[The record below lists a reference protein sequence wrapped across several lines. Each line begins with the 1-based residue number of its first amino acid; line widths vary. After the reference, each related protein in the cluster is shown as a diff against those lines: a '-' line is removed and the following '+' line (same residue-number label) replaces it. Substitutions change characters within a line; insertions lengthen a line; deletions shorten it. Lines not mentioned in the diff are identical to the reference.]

1 MASENPKPKAKPA
14 SGAASTPADRSPK
27 PARRINFRALIVLSV
42 IFLVAIPGMIAL
54 RYWQTNA
61 QRSSL
66 LKQAKTFK
74 DEKDPQRALTY
85 VNRYL
90 EQVPSSA
97 DGLALKAD
105 LLSMTAVTPDQ
116 INDALVVNDQA
127 MRAMGKDATLEMK
140 RRAVEL
146 NIKSQKFQ
154 TAATLAREI
163 LGDAVNAQ
171 PGKDKNG
178 DPQTHRML
186 ALALYAADMQVKDPQ
201 VTREVVR
208 HLELAWQADPEDIAI
223 ALDLAQVYSTRSAN
237 REEGRNRSFEVLDK
251 IVRSHPESVEIRLAR
266 FRLYVENDEFDKA
279 LEDAKEAVRVAPDD
293 FRARLAYADVLR
305 LMGDNVGA
313 LEQIDAIPEKDRV
326 RTEVRLSRGLAE
338 MTGNKLDRAVQEWRR
353 GLVESGGNDPETTWQ
368 LAFVLLNQGQ
378 LQEAEPLIEQYKRLT
393 GAAETTPE
401 AAFLDGVKELR
412 RGRFDEAIT
421 QFETHR
427 AKLNP
432 VLVPQ
437 ANFMLGQAYQ
447 AKGQTVQAVDAYRRA
462 AKDSTRWPTPW
473 LALAEVAAGTGNLQN
488 ALGEINQGLTALPGD
503 PVLSL
508 AMLRLLWR
516 SELTKPQSQ
525 RDYTSIERLIRQMDE
540 KFPRMTEL
548 TQFKA
553 EYVAVRGNFQ
563 EALENIA
570 EAAAKD
576 PSNLSLWIS
585 WANGQARAG
594 QFPQAL
600 DTLKKIREKVGDKAV
615 IRLVTSQIASAQG
628 DENLAREALSE
639 NVDPLPDLERV
650 RVYRALGD
658 LLLKERDLTGA
669 TKAYEA
675 WQKIKP
681 DDPAA
686 GLALVQV
693 ALSGTDEA
701 LIRRR
706 VDALK
711 GMDAKDLNWRLA
723 RIQELL
729 RVPPDDVQKP
739 DRIEA
744 RLNEALT
751 FANFIIESGASQA
764 QGLILRAAVQ
774 ERRGK
779 LEDAVT
785 DLRKALEMDGGAG
798 ALRPLCQALARQGKF
813 NDIDQLRVRIQ
824 AFPQAVDQMICDIAL
839 QTGKADI
846 ARKNADRIVE
856 SNPEDIATQVWYA
869 RVLNRLGQNAAAEES
884 LQKYAERR
892 GSEPSPWIALLIMQT
907 QNKNTAGVEKTLRLI
922 REKVKSDR
930 PDLMLAQAYEVAGL
944 PAEAEEYYGK
954 AVKLFP
960 DDTRTAQS
968 AIEYYGRYGRK
979 IEAETLLREMLKR
992 NPNLNWAK
1000 RRLALSLSERVGDEA
1015 AWKESYDLISASSH
1029 PQGTDGTPDDEPIND
1044 RLVRAIVLA
1053 RGAEVKRRDAAIAE
1067 LERLIPTLAVPTLAH
1082 EVLARIYS
1090 DDYSKLKQA
1099 VHHAEIA
1106 ASMAPNSV
1114 PLAEFCVNL
1123 AMRSKDLPLAEK
1135 HLARLDL
1142 MDPGSL
1148 RVASLKARVM
1158 AGSGK
1163 DQEAAAL
1170 LLRQVERL
1178 KAAAQLDPQR
1188 ETETVNTVRQIL
1200 REMVVLGP
1208 FDKIEPS
1215 LRRVVTLWPR
1225 LSHVLA
1231 PSLANLGRTDEAV
1244 TALKQGAENG
1254 DWTESTL
1261 AAVGLATRKPP
1272 EPKLVAVADELIV
1285 KSLEKLPNQ
1294 TDILQAQAY
1303 LRHFQ
1308 GKFEDEVAIYDKIRG
1323 INPRDIRYLN
1333 NMAWTLAE
1341 NLKKYDEAMK
1351 IIDDAISRIGR
1362 RPSFLD
1368 TKGVILTRMGRHSEA
1383 ITELESALQAA
1394 TIISDGQP
1402 LSAIYFH
1409 LARAY
1414 MLNDQPDKAKTYFEA
1429 GKSVGLSAE
1438 QLEASEQDDF
1448 RKLLA
1453 IS

>member
-14 SGAASTPADRSPK
+14 PGVVPPPSARSRK
-27 PARRINFRALIVLSV
+27 SARRVNFRALIVLAV
-42 IFLVAIPGMIAL
+42 IFLVAIPGLIGL

-74 DEKDPQRALTY
+74 EEKDPQRALTY

-90 EQVPSSA
+90 EQVPDSS
-97 DGLALKAD
+97 DGLSLKAD
-105 LLSMTAVTPDQ
+105 LLALTAVTPDQ
-116 INDALVVNDQA
+116 VNDALLVNDQA
-127 MRAMGKDATLEMK
+127 MRALGKNAPLEMK

-146 NIKSQKFQ
+146 NIKAQKFQ

-163 LGDAVNAQ
+163 LGEAVNAQ
-171 PGKDKNG
+171 PGRDKYG
-178 DPQTHRML
+178 DPQTHRLL
-186 ALALYAADMQVKDPQ
+186 ALALYAADMQVKDPL
-201 VTREVVR
+201 VTKDVIR
-208 HLELAWQADPEDIAI
+208 HLELAWQADPQDIAI
-223 ALDLAQVYSTRSAN
+223 ALDLSQVYTTRSAT
-237 REEGRNRSFEVLDK
+237 REEGRRRSFEVLDK
-251 IVRSHPESVEIRLAR
+251 IVQSHPESVDVRLAR
-266 FRLYVENDEFDKA
+266 FRLFVENDDFDKA
-279 LEDAKEAVRVAPDD
+279 LADAKEAVRVSPDD
-293 FRARLAYADVLR
+293 YRTRLAYADALR
-305 LMGDNVGA
+305 LMGDNAAA
-313 LEQIDAIPEKDRV
+313 LEQIDAIPEKDRA
-326 RTEVRLSRGLAE
+326 RADVRLSRGLAE
-338 MTGNKLDRAVQEWRR
+338 MTGNKLDRAVQEWRQ
-353 GLVESGGNDPETTWQ
+353 GLVESGGTDLETTWQ

-378 LQEAEPLIEQYKRLT
+378 LEEAGPLIEQFKRLT
-393 GAAETTPE
+393 GAAETSPE
-401 AAFLDGVKELR
+401 ATFLDAVRDLR
-412 RGRFDEAIT
+412 RGRFDESIT
-421 QFETHR
+421 AFETIR
-427 AKLNP
+427 SKLNP
-432 VLVPQ
+432 VLLPQ

-447 AKGQTVQAVDAYRRA
+447 AKGQSVQAADAYRRA
-462 AKDSTRWPTPW
+462 AKETTRWPTPW
-473 LALAEVAAGTGNLQN
+473 LALAEIAAGTGNLQG
-488 ALGEINQGLTALPGD
+488 ALGEINQGLTAMPGD
-503 PVLSL
+503 PVLSMAL
-508 AMLRLLWR
+508 LRLLWR
-516 SELTKPQSQ
+516 NELTKPNSQ
-525 RDYTSIERLIRQMDE
+525 RDYSGVERIIRQMDE

-563 EALENIA
+563 EALDNIA
-570 EAAAKD
+570 QAAAKD
-576 PSNLSLWIS
+576 PSNQTLWIT
-585 WANGQARAG
+585 WANGLARSG

-600 DTLKKIREKVGDKAV
+600 DTLKKLKEKVGDKAV
-615 IRLVTSQIASAQG
+615 IRLVTSQIAAAQG
-628 DENLAREALSE
+628 DEKLARDVLSDQVE
-639 NVDPLPDLERV
+639 TLPEIERV

-658 LLLKERDLTGA
+658 LLLKERDLGGA

-681 DDPAA
+681 DDPSAA
-686 GLALVQV
+686 LSLVQV

-711 GMDAKDLNWRLA
+711 GMDTKDVNWRLA

-739 DRIEA
+739 ERIEA

-751 FANFIIESGASQA
+751 FANFIIESGSSQA

-779 LEDAVT
+779 LDEAVT
-785 DLRKALEMDGGAG
+785 DLRKALEMEGGSA
-798 ALRPLCQALARQGKF
+798 ALRPLCQSLARQGRF
-813 NDIDQLRVRIQ
+813 GDIDQLRVRIQ
-824 AFPQAVDQMICDIAL
+824 PLPQAVDQMICDIAM
-839 QTGKADI
+839 QTGKAEI
-846 ARKNADRIVE
+846 ARTNADRIAE
-856 SNPEDIATQVWYA
+856 SNPEDIVTQVWYA
-869 RVLNRLGQNAAAEES
+869 RTLSKLGQNAAAEES
-884 LQKYAERR
+884 LRKYAERR
-892 GSEPSPWIALLIMQT
+892 GQEPSPWIALLIMQT
-907 QNKNTAGVEKTLRLI
+907 QNKNKPGVEQTLRQI
-922 REKVKSDR
+922 REKVKSER

-954 AVKLFP
+954 AIKLFP
-960 DDTRTAQS
+960 DDTRTSQA
-968 AIEYYGRYGRK
+968 AIEFYTRYGRK
-979 IEAETLLREMLKR
+979 LEAETQLREMLKR

-1000 RRLALSLSERVGDEA
+1000 RRLALSLSDRVGDEV
-1015 AWKESYDLISASSH
+1015 AWKEAYDLISTTSQPGQGASE
-1029 PQGTDGTPDDEPIND
+1029 DEPIND

-1053 RGAEVKRRDAAIAE
+1053 RGAEIKRRDAAIAE
-1067 LERLIPTLAVPTLAH
+1067 LERLIPTLASPTLAH

-1090 DDYSKLKQA
+1090 DDYTKLKQA
-1099 VHHAEIA
+1099 LYHAETA
-1106 ASMAPNSV
+1106 ATQSPNSAS
-1114 PLAEFCVNL
+1114 LAEFCVEL
-1123 AMRSKDLPLAEK
+1123 AMRAKDIPMAEK

-1148 RVASLKARVM
+1148 RVAALKARVM

-1170 LLRQVERL
+1170 MLRQVERL
-1178 KAAAQLDPQR
+1178 KAAAQLDPLR
-1188 ETETVNTVRQIL
+1188 EVDTVNTVRRVL
-1200 REMVVLGP
+1200 RDMVVLGP

-1231 PSLANLGRTDEAV
+1231 PSLASLGRTDEAV
-1244 TALKQGAENG
+1244 AALKQGAESG
-1254 DWTESTL
+1254 DWTEATL

-1272 EPKLVAVADELIV
+1272 EPKLVAIADELIG

-1308 GKFEDEVAIYDKIRG
+1308 GKYEDEIAIYQKIRE

-1351 IIDDAISRIGR
+1351 IIDEAIGRIGR

-1368 TKGVILTRMGRHSEA
+1368 TRGVILTRMGRHSEA
-1383 ITELESALQAA
+1383 ITDLEAALQAA

-1402 LSAIYFH
+1402 LSSIYFH

-1414 MLNDQPDKAKTYFEA
+1414 LLNDQPDKAKTYFEA
-1429 GKSVGLSAE
+1429 GKSVGLKAE
-1438 QLEASEQDDF
+1438 QLESTEQEDF

>member
-1 MASENPKPKAKPA
+1 MASENPKPKVKPA
-14 SGAASTPADRSPK
+14 PGMIPVPSARSSK
-27 PARRINFRALIVLSV
+27 TARRVNFRALIVLAV
-42 IFLVAIPGMIAL
+42 IFLITVPGLIGL

-74 DEKDPQRALTY
+74 EEKDPQRALTY

-90 EQVPSSA
+90 EQVPGSSE
-97 DGLALKAD
+97 GLSLKAD
-105 LLSMTAVTPDQ
+105 LLAMTAVTNDQ
-116 INDALVVNDQA
+116 ISDALQVNDQA
-127 MRAMGKDATLEMK
+127 MRALGKDAPLDMK

-146 NIKSQKFQ
+146 NVKSQKFQ

-163 LGDAVNAQ
+163 LGSAVDAQ
-171 PGKDKNG
+171 PGRDKNG
-178 DPQTHRML
+178 DPQTHRLL
-186 ALALYAADMQVKDPQ
+186 ALAMYAADMNVKDPQ
-201 VTREVVR
+201 VTRDVVR
-208 HLELAWQADPEDIAI
+208 HLELAWQADPNDIAI
-223 ALDLAQVYSTRSAN
+223 ALDLAQVYSSRSAN
-237 REEGRNRSFEVLDK
+237 REEGRRRSFEVLDK
-251 IVRSHPESVEIRLAR
+251 IVQRHPDSVDIRLSR
-266 FRLYVENDEFDKA
+266 YRLFVENDEFEKA
-279 LEDAKEAVRVAPDD
+279 LADAKEAVRVAPED
-293 FRARLAYADVLR
+293 FRARLACADALR
-305 LMGDNVGA
+305 YMGDNPGA
-313 LEQIDAIPEKDRV
+313 LEQIEAIPEKDRS
-326 RTEVRLSRGLAE
+326 RPEVRLSRGLAE
-338 MTGNKLDRAVQEWRR
+338 MTGNKLDRAVQEWRV
-353 GLVESGGNDPETTWQ
+353 GLVESGGTDLETTWQ

-378 LQEAEPLIEQYKRLT
+378 IEEAEPLIEQFKRLT
-393 GAAETTPE
+393 GATEPTPE
-401 AAFLDGVKELR
+401 ATFLDAVRDLR
-412 RGRFDEAIT
+412 RGRFDEAVT
-421 QFETHR
+421 AFESVR
-427 AKLNP
+427 GKLNP
-432 VLVPQ
+432 VLMPQ

-447 AKGQTVQAVDAYRRA
+447 AKGQSVQAADAYRRA
-462 AKDSTRWPTPW
+462 AKDAKRWPTPW
-473 LALAEVAAGTGNLQN
+473 LALAEIAAGTGNLQS

-508 AMLRLLWR
+508 ALLRLLWR
-516 SELTKPQSQ
+516 SELTKAPAQ
-525 RDYTSIERLIRQMDE
+525 RDYASIERLIRQMDE

-563 EALENIA
+563 QALDNIA
-570 EAAAKD
+570 DAAAKD
-576 PSNLSLWIS
+576 PSNLTLWIS
-585 WANGQARAG
+585 WANGLARAG
-594 QFPQAL
+594 QFPQAIDAL
-600 DTLKKIREKVGDKAV
+600 RKVKEKVGDKAA
-615 IRLVTSQIASAQG
+615 IRLVMSQIAAAQG

-639 NVDPLPDLERV
+639 NVESLPDVERV

-658 LLLKERDLTGA
+658 LLLKERDLAGA
-669 TKAYEA
+669 TRAYEA
-675 WQKIKP
+675 WQKLKP
-681 DDPAA
+681 GDPSAA
-686 GLALVQV
+686 LSLVQV

-706 VDALK
+706 VEALK
-711 GMDAKDLNWRLA
+711 GMDAKDVNWRLA

-729 RVPPDDVQKP
+729 RVPPEDVQKP
-739 DRIEA
+739 ERIEA
-744 RLNEALT
+744 RLNEALG
-751 FANFIIESGASQA
+751 FANFIIESGTSQA

-779 LEDAVT
+779 LEESVT
-785 DLRKALEMDGGAG
+785 DLRKALEMEGGSA
-798 ALRPLCQALARQGKF
+798 ALRPLCQALARQGRF
-813 NDIDQLRVRIQ
+813 NEIDQLRVRIQ
-824 AFPQAVDQMICDIAL
+824 PFPQAVDQLICDIAV
-839 QTGKADI
+839 QTGKAEI

-856 SNPEDIATQVWYA
+856 SNPEDIVTQVWYSRLLA
-869 RVLNRLGQNAAAEES
+869 KLGQTAAAEES
-884 LQKYAERR
+884 LKKYAERR
-892 GSEPSPWIALLIMQT
+892 GSEPSPWIALLILQT
-907 QNKNTAGVEKTLRLI
+907 QNKNKAGVEQTLRLI
-922 REKVKSDR
+922 RESVKSDR

-944 PAEAEEYYGK
+944 PAEAEEFYGR

-968 AIEYYGRYGRK
+968 AIEFYGRYGRK
-979 IEAETLLREMLKR
+979 LEAETLLREMLKR

-1015 AWKESYDLISASSH
+1015 AWKEAYDLISANS
-1029 PQGTDGTPDDEPIND
+1029 PATGNATDEEPIND

-1053 RGAEVKRRDAAIAE
+1053 RGAEIKRRDAAIAE

-1090 DDYSKLKQA
+1090 DDYSKIKQA

-1106 ASMAPNSV
+1106 ASQAPSSM
-1114 PLAEFCVNL
+1114 PLAEFCVDL
-1123 AMRSKDLPLAEK
+1123 AMRSRDLPMAEK

-1148 RVASLKARVM
+1148 RVAALRARVM
-1158 AGSGK
+1158 AAGGK

-1170 LLRQVERL
+1170 LLRQVERM

-1188 ETETVNTVRQIL
+1188 ETDTVNTVRQIL
-1200 REMVVLGP
+1200 RDMVVLGP
-1208 FDKIEPS
+1208 FDKLEPS
-1215 LRRVVTLWPR
+1215 LRRVVTMWPR
-1225 LSHVLA
+1225 LGHVLA
-1231 PSLANLGRTDEAV
+1231 PSLASLGRTDDAV
-1244 TALKQGAENG
+1244 AALKQGAENG
-1254 DWTESTL
+1254 DWTEATL

-1272 EPKLVAVADELIV
+1272 EPKLVAVADELIA

-1308 GKFEDEVAIYDKIRG
+1308 GKFDDEIAIYQKIRE

-1341 NLKKYDEAMK
+1341 NLKKHDEAMT
-1351 IIDDAISRIGR
+1351 IIDEAISRIGR

-1368 TKGVILTRMGRHSEA
+1368 TRGVILTRMGRYSEA
-1383 ITELESALQAA
+1383 ITDLEAALQAA

-1429 GKSVGLSAE
+1429 GKSVGLKAE
-1438 QLEASEQDDF
+1438 QLESTEQEDF
-1448 RKLLA
+1448 RKLMA